1 MVKRIQ
7 YDLGVFE
14 VRPTTGRTVTVSIP
28 YNAKAAD
35 VENFRRLRRGDHVRV
50 EGEFVNDGDPS
61 LGGNSSL
68 RYPCLKNFFHNCL
81 ITNDLKAAKG

>member
-1 MVKRIQ
+1 MPSRPDVIEGTVKRIQ

-50 EGEFVNDGDPS
+50 EGEFVNSDNLQLLAFLTP
-61 LGGNSSL
+61 
-68 RYPCLKNFFHNCL
+68 RY
-81 ITNDLKAAKG
+81 